1 MYRSASEGTLTPER
15 VIERAAEG
23 KLVLGEGGLG
33 LGLLSLALATHDLRM
48 AACDPGA

>member
-1 MYRSASEGTLTPER
+1 MRAQASDAEVYRSASEGTLTPER

-33 LGLLSLALATHDLRM
+33 LGFAFTCSRHA
-48 AACDPGA
+48 